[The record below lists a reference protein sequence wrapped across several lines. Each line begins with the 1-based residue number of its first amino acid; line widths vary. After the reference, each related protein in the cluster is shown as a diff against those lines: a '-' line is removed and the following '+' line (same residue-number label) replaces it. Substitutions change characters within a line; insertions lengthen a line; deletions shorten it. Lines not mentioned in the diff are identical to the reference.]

1 MCLLIRTRA
10 AGGGGGVQVLTSPRG
25 GVGLL
30 AGRRQMAGLLLNRSS
45 TQNTR
50 GLIWAEFLPSPFL
63 EAAAGR
69 TMSKFPPLPVVFFLF
84 FFFFMNESGEAR
96 QE

>member
-1 MCLLIRTRA
+1 M
-10 AGGGGGVQVLTSPRG
+10 QVLTSPRG

-63 EAAAGR
+63 EAPAGR
-69 TMSKFPPLPVVFFLF
+69 TMSKFPPPPPLCFFS
-84 FFFFMNESGEAR
+84 FFFMNESGEAR

>member
-1 MCLLIRTRA
+1 
-10 AGGGGGVQVLTSPRG
+10 
-25 GVGLL
+25 
-30 AGRRQMAGLLLNRSS
+30 MAGLLLNRSS

-84 FFFFMNESGEAR
+84 FFFFYE
-96 QE
+96 